1 MNGKGQ
7 EYLTELGLASLFLKT
22 VGADQGKGWICITP
36 DGYFNASPR
45 GDQYLYVRIGNEVTG
60 IDAYRSV
67 FYWPEVVQARL
78 AGLPDPEHRVTA
90 SIQQAASFR
99 PPMVTIQSPAQGSSV
114 TTTTA
119 NLSVTIADQNQPV
132 KNIKLLVNGRLLGRD
147 EMGAITGT
155 GGLTVEKASLS
166 VGGNQQNVSF
176 QLPVNLDPGLNIIE
190 VVAFNGY
197 AESRKTVELTW
208 QTQAGQ
214 QVALPNLR
222 ILAVGVNQYDNA
234 GPRLRGLGNLNFCV
248 NDAREIINSFKSQE
262 GKRYGR
268 VNSLLIAD
276 GSAVTPTAKNIR
288 DNLQFLA
295 GAGPRDV
302 ILFFL
307 AGHGVSDRAGR
318 FFFLPRDA
326 AFNADGLPDPE
337 RSLSTDDIVSVLDE
351 SGNRLVFIDACRSG
365 GVDGNRLLRSLMNSN
380 AFVFSASQGNEISEE
395 IVALNHGVFSYR
407 IIRELQGAGAAKS
420 AGSLGMLQLSGLVSN
435 EVIRITQNRQHP
447 KSYYQGY
454 HDFPVA
460 EIR

>member
-1 MNGKGQ
+1 M
-7 EYLTELGLASLFLKT
+7 
-22 VGADQGKGWICITP
+22 
-36 DGYFNASPR
+36 
-45 GDQYLYVRIGNEVTG
+45 
-60 IDAYRSV
+60 RS
-67 FYWPEVVQARL
+67 
-78 AGLPDPEHRVTA
+78 
-90 SIQQAASFR
+90 
-99 PPMVTIQSPAQGSSV
+99 
-114 TTTTA
+114 
-119 NLSVTIADQNQPV
+119 
-132 KNIKLLVNGRLLGRD
+132 
-147 EMGAITGT
+147 ITGT

-166 VGGNQQNVSF
+166 FTDSQKNVSF
-176 QLPVNLDPGLNIIE
+176 QLPVNLDPGQNIIE

-214 QVALPNLR
+214 QIALPNLW

-248 NDAREIINSFKSQE
+248 NDAREIINSFKNQE
-262 GKRYGR
+262 GKRYGK

-276 GSAVTPTAKNIR
+276 GSAITPTTENSR
-288 DNLQFLA
+288 NNLTFLA

-326 AFNADGLPDPE
+326 AFNADGSPDPE
-337 RSLSTDDIVSVLDE
+337 RSLSTDAIVSVLDE

-365 GVDGNRLLRSLMNSN
+365 GVDGNRLIRSLMNSN
-380 AFVFSASQGNEISEE
+380 AFVFSASQGNEDSLEL
-395 IVALNHGVFSYR
+395 ADFSHGAFSYS
-407 IIRELQGAGAAKS
+407 IIRELQGVGVAKS
-420 AGSLGMLQLSGLVSN
+420 AGSVGMLQLSGFVSS
-435 EVIRITQNRQHP
+435 EVIRITQDRQHP
-447 KSYYQGY
+447 KPYYQGY